1 MSEITL
7 ETLQKNKPAFSEPM
21 ESPEQE
27 IAEITRQVEELSPAQ
42 RQQVD
47 QIKESIDL
55 MDNQLTT
62 QYGVDSQK
70 NISGFAE
77 TILTQIKAKDAGY
90 VGNIMTDLMGK
101 VKSLDIENFNE
112 KSFLDNIPFLKNI
125 ANKTGNFMAKYDS
138 LDEQI
143 NKIEGELDVARLQMI
158 KDIGMLDTLYT
169 KNLEYFNDLQ
179 LYIIAGEEKLEEM
192 RNEVVPRL
200 RQEAAKSGDAMS
212 AQLVNDFEDT
222 VNRFEKKVHDLK
234 LSKTLAIQTAPQI
247 KLIQNNDK
255 QLVDKIQ
262 TAILNTIP
270 LWKSQVVIALGL
282 FKQEN
287 VLKMQKEVTD
297 TTNELLKRN
306 SEALKT
312 NSIGVAREAERSI
325 VEIDT
330 LKKVNQDLIETI
342 EETIKIHSEGRQK
355 RLVAEAEL
363 QKIEEDLKQTLL
375 LTMQPPSPVAPT
387 DIKK

>member
-7 ETLQKNKPAFSEPM
+7 ETLQKNKPTFSEPM

-27 IAEITRQVEELSPAQ
+27 IAEITRQVEELSPAK
-42 RQQVD
+42 REQVE
-47 QIKESIDL
+47 QIKASIDL

-101 VKSLDIENFNE
+101 VKSLDIENYNE
-112 KSFLDNIPFLKNI
+112 KSFLDNIPFLKKI
-125 ANKTGNFMAKYDS
+125 SDKTGNLMAKYEN

-143 NKIEGELDVARLQMI
+143 NKIEGQLDVARLQMI
-158 KDIGMLDTLYT
+158 KDIGMLDTLYG

-192 RNEVVPRL
+192 RNEVIPRL
-200 RQEAAKSGDAMS
+200 REEAAKSGDAMS

-312 NSIGVAREAERSI
+312 NSIGVAREAERSV

-355 RLVAEAEL
+355 RLMAEVEL

-375 LTMQPPSPVAPT
+375 LTLKPPAPT
-387 DIKK
+387 TAK